1 MSATASVLGVL
12 GLCWVGFDRS
22 PQGKAPKSV
31 ACRESV
37 MGVLGLRTRAR
48 MRVSFHQAN
57 IAHEKN
63 PYARAKKLNTPNTPY
78 TVSFKAL
85 NPLGFECVGFVL
97 GWMIL
102 CWVSILEGAR

>member
-1 MSATASVLGVL
+1 MSTAASVLGVL

-22 PQGKAPKSV
+22 PQGKVPKSV
-31 ACRESV
+31 GCRASV
-37 MGVLGLRTRAR
+37 LGVLGLRTRAR

-57 IAHEKN
+57 IGHEKN
-63 PYARAKKLNTPNTPY
+63 PYARAEKPNTPNTPY
-78 TVSFKAL
+78 TVSVKPL
-85 NPLGFECVGFVL
+85 NLLSFECVGFVL